1 MDIGWTHLL
10 TKATAMVPCPF
21 GLMGNGIE
29 SNEPFLRGNKIMNI
43 EINVTELRKQRRPL
57 WMSNF
62 MHDSYADLLGG
73 GGDIYSDR
81 LHPEWERDAGTEVEE
96 QSRS

>member
-1 MDIGWTHLL
+1 
-10 TKATAMVPCPF
+10 
-21 GLMGNGIE
+21 
-29 SNEPFLRGNKIMNI
+29 MNI

-62 MHDSYADLLGG
+62 MHDSYADLMGG

-81 LHPEWERDAGTEVEE
+81 LHPEWERDAGIEVEE
-96 QSRS
+96 QSRPKFILESESSTVAHELT